1 MKLIKLSELNDDLL
15 QKFDS
20 WRVLEETYDD
30 EDVSLSPAYKNNNG
44 EISNKNGEVRCLS
57 KAIFANGEVHKASS
71 MCRGDSNEGPLLS
84 SVWNKTKW
92 INLLL
97 PPAPDFVLKKE
108 GLINFCATFNKPPD
122 EVFPIQFEV
131 IPKFQIEPNLRTV
144 TIYQDGTISNKS
156 VQD

>member
-1 MKLIKLSELNDDLL
+1 MELIKLSELNDDLL

-20 WRVLEETYDD
+20 WRVLEETYDY

-44 EISNKNGEVRCLS
+44 EISNKNGEVWCLS
-57 KAIFANGEVHKASS
+57 KAIFANGEEHKASS
-71 MCRGDSNEGPLLS
+71 MCRGDSNQGPLLW
-84 SVWNKTKW
+84 SVWNNTKR

-108 GLINFCATFNKPPD
+108 GPIKFCAEFNKPPG
-122 EVFPIQFEV
+122 EVFPIRFEI
-131 IPKFQIEPNLRTV
+131 IPKFQIEPNLRIV
-144 TIYQDGTISNKS
+144 AIYQDGTLSNKS